1 MKLNMNKCLFFG
13 LLFLSTQV
21 FGQKPIKYDST
32 LKIGKAGF
40 RIMCLNKSV
49 DENSMTIK
57 PIGFSSQA
65 REANLLLK
73 GKVASAEVDDLNND
87 GFPDLI
93 IYVSDKSDRINVFSL
108 TSKNNERME
117 LILFPDITN
126 DMQLS
131 KGYRGK
137 DDFKLVEGILFRKFP
152 IYDLDTN
159 IKIPTNKVRQ
169 IMYRV
174 VAEDDG
180 YLKFKSFKNLDL
192 DVKP

>member
-1 MKLNMNKCLFFG
+1 
-13 LLFLSTQV
+13 
-21 FGQKPIKYDST
+21 
-32 LKIGKAGF
+32 
-40 RIMCLNKSV
+40 
-49 DENSMTIK
+49 
-57 PIGFSSQA
+57 
-65 REANLLLK
+65 
-73 GKVASAEVDDLNND
+73 
-87 GFPDLI
+87 
-93 IYVSDKSDRINVFSL
+93 
-108 TSKNNERME
+108 
-117 LILFPDITN
+117 
-126 DMQLS
+126 MQLS